1 MRSKINNLLEAYRN
15 LLKVKGDCSCEI
27 SRECAPQ
34 GLTIKQVEYL
44 KIIDNHSEITFS
56 MLADLTRNSKPTI
69 TEMINKFI
77 SSNCVYK
84 EPCQNDRRVS
94 YIQLT
99 EEGRKIARREE
110 AIIERLVQRI
120 NNSLDDKEIDTLIK
134 LLRKI
139 K

>member
-1 MRSKINNLLEAYRN
+1 MKSRINNLLEAYKN

-27 SRECAPQ
+27 SRQCAPQ

-44 KIIDNHSEITFS
+44 KIIDNHREITFS

-77 SSNCVYK
+77 SFKCVYK
-84 EPCQNDRRVS
+84 EPCRADRRVS

-99 EEGRKIARREE
+99 EQGRKIARREE

-120 NNSLDDKEIDTLIK
+120 NNSLDDEEIDMLIN

-139 K
+139 R